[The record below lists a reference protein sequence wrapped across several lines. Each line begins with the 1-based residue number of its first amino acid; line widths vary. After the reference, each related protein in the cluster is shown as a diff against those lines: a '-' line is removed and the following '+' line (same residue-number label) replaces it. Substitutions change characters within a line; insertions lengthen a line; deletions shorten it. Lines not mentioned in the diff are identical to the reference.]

1 MRISEVIATLRAER
15 LLMRTPRGRSLTDYA
30 INNLDA
36 ALSDTKNHEQNA
48 IQCKN
53 CGLITSSLLVP
64 EGCNGCGSK
73 DLTTDINR
81 NEIIK
86 GVS

>member
-1 MRISEVIATLRAER
+1 MRISEVIATLKAER
-15 LLMRTPRGRSLTDYA
+15 LLQRTPKGRSLTEFALD
-30 INNLDA
+30 NLDA
-36 ALSDTKNHEQNA
+36 ALSDIQNYDQNA

-73 DLTTDINR
+73 DLTTEINK
-81 NEIIK
+81 NEILK
-86 GVS
+86 GD